1 MQAYTYP
8 GTELDLFAVAFRWK
22 AYWAS
27 VVAPFLGSCVLEVGA
42 GIGGSIKPLLS
53 ARPGIERLLLL
64 EPDTRLINSLSHEI
78 SSHSD
83 PRVQVHAGTTSDLL
97 SHTTQADDVN
107 NRLQNAKFDSVL
119 YIDVLEHIHDD
130 AAELRLAYQ
139 LLAPN
144 GRLIILAPAHQ
155 ALFSPFD
162 QAVGHY
168 RRYSRRTLSKLVPE
182 GMTLEASR
190 YLDSLGL
197 ILSLMNKLVLSS
209 AAPTRTQIRF
219 WDSCVIP
226 LSRILDRLLDYRVG
240 KTVVMIFRKV

>member
-1 MQAYTYP
+1 
-8 GTELDLFAVAFRWK
+8 
-22 AYWAS
+22 
-27 VVAPFLGSCVLEVGA
+27 
-42 GIGGSIKPLLS
+42 
-53 ARPGIERLLLL
+53 
-64 EPDTRLINSLSHEI
+64 
-78 SSHSD
+78 
-83 PRVQVHAGTTSDLL
+83 VQVHAGTISDLL

>member
-1 MQAYTYP
+1 LQAYTYP
-8 GTELDLFAVAFRWK
+8 GTELDLFAIAVRWK

-42 GIGGSIKPLLS
+42 GIGGSVKPLLS
-53 ARPGIERLLLL
+53 AGPGIERLLLL
-64 EPDTRLINSLSHEI
+64 EPDSRLIKSLRHEI
-78 SSHSD
+78 SSLSD
-83 PRVQVHAGTTSDLL
+83 PRVQAYGGTIADLL
-97 SHTTQADDVN
+97 SNTSHADDASDGF
-107 NRLQNAKFDSVL
+107 QNSKFDTVL

-130 AAELRLAYQ
+130 AAELRRAAQVLV
-139 LLAPN
+139 PN

-155 ALFSPFD
+155 ALFSAFD

-168 RRYSRRTLSKLVPE
+168 RRYSRRTVSVLVPE
-182 GMTLEASR
+182 GMKLEAFS

-197 ILSLMNKLVLSS
+197 ILSLVNKLVLSS

-226 LSRILDRLLDYRVG
+226 LSRILDRLLGYRVG
-240 KTVVMIFRKV
+240 KTVVMICRKA